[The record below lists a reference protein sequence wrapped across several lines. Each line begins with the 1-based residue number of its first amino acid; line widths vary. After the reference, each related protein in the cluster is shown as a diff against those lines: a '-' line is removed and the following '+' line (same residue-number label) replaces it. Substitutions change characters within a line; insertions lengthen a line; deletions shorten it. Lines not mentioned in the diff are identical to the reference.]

1 MENNIFDIKGLTHF
15 YNGHKALDI
24 PSLQFKKGRVYSII
38 GPNGAGKTT
47 LLNILAFLH
56 TSSSGVL
63 RYDGKE
69 VSKADIQRFRL
80 EVTLVHQTPYLF
92 STSVENNVAYGL
104 KIRGIPLDM
113 IRERVYRGLEA
124 VGLSGMGNKS
134 ARELSGG
141 EAQRVALARAIV
153 LRPKVLLL
161 DEPSAHVD
169 VGHIKSFEGII
180 KELYTLYGTTVILTT
195 HNLIQATLLSD
206 QIIAMREGRI
216 SERGADTETHIY
228 TKLLSNI

>member
-15 YNGHKALDI
+15 YNGNKALDI
-24 PSLQFKKGRVYSII
+24 PFIQLKKGKVYSVI

-47 LLNILAFLH
+47 LLNILAFLNIP
-56 TSSSGVL
+56 TSGSII
-63 RYDGKE
+63 YDGKE
-69 VSKADIQRFRL
+69 VSRADMERL
-80 EVTLVHQTPYLF
+80 RMEVTLVHQTPYLF

-104 KIRGIPLDM
+104 KIRGMARDV
-113 IRERVYRGLEA
+113 IRERVDKGLEA
-124 VGLSGMGNKS
+124 VGLSGIGDKS

-169 VGHIKSFEGII
+169 AGHIKSFEGII

-206 QIIAMREGRI
+206 QILVMREGRI
-216 SERGADTETHIY
+216 SDRCADAEGHSY
-228 TKLLSNI
+228 

>member
-24 PSLQFKKGRVYSII
+24 PTLQFKKGKVYSLI

-47 LLNILAFLH
+47 LLNILAFLNIP
-56 TSSSGVL
+56 TSGSIH
-63 RYDGKE
+63 YDGKE
-69 VSKADIQRFRL
+69 VSKADMQRLRK

-104 KIRGIPLDM
+104 KTRGVARDV
-113 IRERVYRGLEA
+113 IRERVEKGLQA
-124 VGLSGMGNKS
+124 VGLSGIGYKS

-153 LRPKVLLL
+153 LIPKVLLL

-169 VGHIKSFEGII
+169 AGHIKSFEGILKDLCRLHGATI
-180 KELYTLYGTTVILTT
+180 ILTT

-206 QIIAMREGRI
+206 QILVMREGRV
-216 SERGADTETHIY
+216 SEIGADAETHSY
-228 TKLLSNI
+228 

>member
-15 YNGHKALDI
+15 YNGQKALDI
-24 PSLQFKKGRVYSII
+24 PSLQFKKGKVYSII

-47 LLNILAFLH
+47 LLNILAFLNNP
-56 TSSSGVL
+56 SSGVL

-69 VSKADIQRFRL
+69 VSKADIQRLRM

-92 STSVENNVAYGL
+92 STSVENNVVYGL
-104 KIRGIPLDM
+104 KIRGISRDE
-113 IRERVYRGLEA
+113 IRERVVKGLQA

-161 DEPSAHVD
+161 DEPSAHID

-180 KELYTLYGTTVILTT
+180 KDLCQIHGTTVILTT

-206 QIIAMREGRI
+206 QIVAMREGRV
-216 SERGADTETHIY
+216 SEIGADTETHSY
-228 TKLLSNI
+228 

>member
-1 MENNIFDIKGLTHF
+1 MGNNIFDIKGLTHF
-15 YNGHKALDI
+15 YNGNKALDI
-24 PSLQFKKGRVYSII
+24 PFIQLKKGKVYSVI

-47 LLNILAFLH
+47 LLNILAFLNIP
-56 TSSSGVL
+56 TSGSII
-63 RYDGKE
+63 YDGKE
-69 VSKADIQRFRL
+69 VSKADMQRLRK
-80 EVTLVHQTPYLF
+80 EVSLVHQTPYLF

-104 KIRGIPLDM
+104 KIRGVARDV
-113 IRERVYRGLEA
+113 IRERVDKGLHA
-124 VGLSGMGNKS
+124 VGLSGIGDKS

-169 VGHIKSFEGII
+169 AGHIKSFEGII

-206 QIIAMREGRI
+206 QIVAMREGRI

-228 TKLLSNI
+228 